1 MTTLQSSPRVAPHGR
16 NTTAIIG
23 ATLSAIVVA
32 AVLALSLILS
42 GGVHGRTTPQSRP
55 TMFYSTAGH
64 QGVAALRDRGQHG
77 SGARTTLPSVPPNP
91 CTTDNCRNRR

>member
-1 MTTLQSSPRVAPHGR
+1 MTTLQTSPRVAPGGR
-16 NTTAIIG
+16 NTTAIIV

-42 GGVHGRTTPQSRP
+42 GPVHGRTTPRSQP

-64 QGVAALRDRGQHG
+64 QGVAVPRGGGQHR
-77 SGARTTLPSVPPNP
+77 SGTGTTVPSVSPNP